1 MADIFDLFRSIAKP
15 SQSALAPIAFLV
27 AGLGNPGD
35 AYENTRHNAGFVA
48 LDRLASDLGAPVNRL
63 KFKALTGEGEYGG
76 VRLLLMK
83 PQTFMNL
90 SGEAV
95 AEAAA
100 FYKIPPERVLILCD
114 DVSFAP
120 GRMRIR
126 RKGSAGGHNGL
137 KSIIACLGT
146 DAFPRFRLGVGQK
159 PTPEY
164 DMADWVLGK
173 FGCADRASL
182 AAAAA
187 EAADAVRLWVTGKE
201 EEAMTRHSK

>member
-15 SQSALAPIAFLV
+15 SQSALTPIAFLV

-137 KSIIACLGT
+137 KSIIAHLNST
-146 DAFPRFRLGVGQK
+146 TFDRLKVGIGH
-159 PTPEY
+159 
-164 DMADWVLGK
+164 DDHNNVVGHVLSG
-173 FGCADRASL
+173 FN
-182 AAAAA
+182 
-187 EAADAVRLWVTGKE
+187 KE
-201 EEAMTRHSK
+201 ERVVMEDIIRHMDEWCEYWIKNGIVATMNQYN